1 MFLILYLSIISEST
15 SMIHQQLAREIS
27 PSRLCWQRWKKKN
40 APEASTNRV
49 SVLIQ
54 KTKSWIQL
62 KTLWVVK
69 VLCKELSESFDM
81 HIRLKILL
89 KTVWAFFLQIFIR
102 LNGVCHVYNVSVSV
116 FGEVNMRK
124 KPLTE
129 SCLMHSLR
137 DFQSRTALPQTRL
150 YLRSETIFY
159 FYLHNQLKFTFA
171 RCMHQL
177 LHAKRVYGTNCC
189 FQMLYQSFNS
199 FENQQRLDIWI
210 CVALKTHSERDFT
223 AIVCHNM
230 SNCIYVDCTT
240 WHSLKPLS
248 LSPEHTKKAN
258 NKYFKFFHF
267 IEFSH

>member
-1 MFLILYLSIISEST
+1 
-15 SMIHQQLAREIS
+15 
-27 PSRLCWQRWKKKN
+27 
-40 APEASTNRV
+40 
-49 SVLIQ
+49 
-54 KTKSWIQL
+54 
-62 KTLWVVK
+62 
-69 VLCKELSESFDM
+69 M

-248 LSPEHTKKAN
+248 LSLRNTQKRPTINISNFSTLLNFHTSYLRGLSSRPHRDIGWGDLLNIWCVWLPLKLLFVGRQRLVRRFTVQCA
-258 NKYFKFFHF
+258 
-267 IEFSH
+267 